1 MARPTNMR
9 SLLKLAAVAAFI
21 LWSPCAMW
29 HAICKAETGKFHVN
43 IGFSTKAFVNVP
55 REDIRVAV
63 RILSQ
68 KVARN
73 TVGSANSQI
82 YDSLSDIER
91 DLKAKQLDAVALT
104 PEDFLA
110 LRPRIP
116 LDPIMVTATSKGH
129 EVELLL
135 LTRKDSRIRTFRE
148 LKNRTIAI
156 PARIVQYGNMYFT
169 WVDTL
174 LMREGF
180 PNLETFFS
188 SVNEAQN
195 PSRALMQVFFRQADA
210 CVVTDQ
216 VFDLATELN
225 PQIGKELTVVTRVDK
240 LAGGIIVFRDDL
252 QEDRKQKLREA
263 LQTLHEGQDGRQLFV
278 LFQLN
283 RLVPYRPEYL
293 RATQLFFEDYH
304 DLDRRKN
311 LRRKRM

>member
-1 MARPTNMR
+1 MAGPVNKQP
-9 SLLKLAAVAAFI
+9 SWKLAATVATVFVASYI
-21 LWSPCAMW
+21 LLQIPCT
-29 HAICKAETGKFHVN
+29 AETGKFHVN

-73 TVGSANSQI
+73 TVGSATSQI

-91 DLKAKQLDAVALT
+91 DLEEKKLDAVALT

-110 LRPRIP
+110 LRQRIP
-116 LDPIMVTATSKGH
+116 LDPVMVTATSKGH
-129 EVELLL
+129 EVKLLL
-135 LTRKDSRIRTFRE
+135 LARKDCPIRSFRE
-148 LKNRTIAI
+148 LKNRAISI
-156 PARIVQYGNMYFT
+156 PAKVVQYGNMYFT
-169 WVDTL
+169 WIETL

-180 PNLETFFS
+180 SNLETFFS
-188 SVNEAQN
+188 SVNEAQT

-225 PQIGKELTVVTRVDK
+225 PQIGRELTVIARVDK
-240 LAGGIIVFRDDL
+240 LAGGIIVFRNDL

-263 LQTLHEGQDGRQLFV
+263 LRTLHEGQEGRQLFV

-283 RLVPYRPEYL
+283 RLIPYRPEYMQ
-293 RATQLFFEDYH
+293 ATQLFFDEYRS
-304 DLDRRKN
+304 LERQITRR
-311 LRRKRM
+311 R

>member
-1 MARPTNMR
+1 MAGPVNKQ
-9 SLLKLAAVAAFI
+9 LPGKLAAIAAAVFVASYTLLQI
-21 LWSPCAMW
+21 PCA
-29 HAICKAETGKFHVN
+29 AETGKFHVN

-91 DLKAKQLDAVALT
+91 DLKAKKLDAVALT

-116 LDPIMVTATSKGH
+116 LDPVMVTATSKGH

-135 LTRKDSRIRTFRE
+135 LTRKDSRISAFRE
-148 LKNRTIAI
+148 LKNRTISI
-156 PARIVQYGNMYFT
+156 PAKVVQYGNMYFT
-169 WVDTL
+169 WVNTL

-180 PNLETFFS
+180 PNKEAFFS
-188 SVNEAQN
+188 SVNEAQT

-210 CVVTDQ
+210 CVVSDQ
-216 VFDLATELN
+216 VLELATELN
-225 PQIGKELTVVTRVDK
+225 PQIGKELTVLARVDK
-240 LAGGIIVFRDDL
+240 LAGGIIVFRSDL
-252 QEDRKQKLREA
+252 QIGRKEKLREA
-263 LQTLHEGQDGRQLFV
+263 LKTIHEDQEGRQLFL

-283 RLVPYRPEYL
+283 RLIPYRSEYL
-293 RATQLFFEDYH
+293 RATQLFFEEYH
-304 DLDRRKN
+304 NLNRRKN
-311 LRRKRM
+311 RRQ